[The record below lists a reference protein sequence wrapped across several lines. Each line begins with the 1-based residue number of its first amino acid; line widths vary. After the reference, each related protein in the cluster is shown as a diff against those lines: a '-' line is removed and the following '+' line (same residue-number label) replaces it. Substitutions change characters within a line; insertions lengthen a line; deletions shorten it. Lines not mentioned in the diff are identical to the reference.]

1 MFGRIALARAQLA
14 ARRGLIDYEERV
26 EDGEPF
32 LFARCRICGER
43 LAGAALSRYDRA
55 AARRRLRF
63 SVEQHLRAGCPVQPP
78 ERSGRRSP

>member
-26 EDGEPF
+26 EAGERF
-32 LFARCRICGER
+32 LFARCRLCGER
-43 LAGAALSRYDRA
+43 LAGVSLSRYDVA

-63 SVEQHLRAGCPVQPP
+63 SVEQHLRAGCPLPPTEQPGQ
-78 ERSGRRSP
+78 RGR